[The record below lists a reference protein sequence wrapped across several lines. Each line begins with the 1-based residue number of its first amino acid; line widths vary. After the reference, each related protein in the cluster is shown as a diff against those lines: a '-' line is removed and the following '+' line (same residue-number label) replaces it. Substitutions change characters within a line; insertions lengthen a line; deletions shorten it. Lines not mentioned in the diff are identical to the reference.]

1 VLLGTWRDDIKVR
14 VAPFDAFELELAG
27 LWAK

>member
-1 VLLGTWRDDIKVR
+1 MARRMEVR
-14 VAPFDAFELELAG
+14 VEPFDAFELELAG